1 LVFFLT
7 CGSKPE
13 VTQASKKFK
22 DVRKSLPFDESLQES
37 PFAHVHDSGGKSRRS
52 DFDSTMNTD
61 DGRKDLDD
69 TAMSSSTDRGSPQLH
84 GRKSVQTVES
94 DLDTSESN
102 GKDRNEIHD
111 KRQDE
116 LKKQLEE
123 IQKQKDA
130 ILQRH
135 DMAHLKGLSFHRLY
149 S

>member
-1 LVFFLT
+1 LNFL
-7 CGSKPE
+7 
-13 VTQASKKFK
+13 
-22 DVRKSLPFDESLQES
+22 
-37 PFAHVHDSGGKSRRS
+37 
-52 DFDSTMNTD
+52 
-61 DGRKDLDD
+61 GRKDLDD

-102 GKDRNEIHD
+102 GKDRNEIPD

-135 DMAHLKGLSFHRLY
+135 DMAHLRLHAEQERLK
-149 S
+149 